1 MHFFFRVGARFAFL
15 AGESRSSMQDS
26 PSSLA
31 VVVVVNKVEIVDD
44 SLVVVGSFIVD
55 GLVVVLG

>member
-1 MHFFFRVGARFAFL
+1 MHLFRVVARFAFL
-15 AGESRSSMQDS
+15 AGESRSSMQGS
-26 PSSLA
+26 SSSLA

-44 SLVVVGSFIVD
+44 SLVVVGSFIVN

>member
-1 MHFFFRVGARFAFL
+1 MGARFAFL
-15 AGESRSSMQDS
+15 AGESCSSMQDS

-44 SLVVVGSFIVD
+44 SLVVVSSFIVD